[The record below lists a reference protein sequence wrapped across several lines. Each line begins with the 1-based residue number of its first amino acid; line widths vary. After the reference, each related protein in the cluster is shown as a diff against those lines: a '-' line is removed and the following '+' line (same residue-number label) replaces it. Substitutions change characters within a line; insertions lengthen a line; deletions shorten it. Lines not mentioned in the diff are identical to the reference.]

1 MSSPGGLLRVLT
13 CGSVDDGKSTLIGRL
28 LHDTGS
34 IPEDVMAALVRDSRK
49 HGTTGDAPDLALLM
63 DGLEAERQQ
72 GITIDISHRYFS
84 SAARSFILLDSPGHE
99 QFTRNMAT
107 AASVADVAIVLIDAR
122 KGVLTQTRRHTA
134 ICALMGIRR
143 IVLAVNKMDLV
154 GYAQAR
160 FDEIVTDY
168 RAFADK
174 LAIADLI
181 PVPISAREGDQVVH
195 PSANLGWYGG
205 ETLLSLL
212 ESAAPAIETDAPFRM
227 SVQWVSRPS
236 ADFRGFAG
244 TLASGRVAVG
254 DDIVQCAS
262 GRPAKVA
269 RIVTADGDLPETH
282 AGEAVTLVLD
292 RELDIA
298 RGDMLA
304 PAQQR
309 PEMTDQFAAKLIWM
323 DEEALLPGRRY
334 AIRCGH
340 LWTEAS
346 VTSIRHRLDV
356 ETLDRSAARQLA
368 MNEIGLCHL
377 STAQRVPFDA
387 YSENRG
393 TGAFILVDR
402 FTNRTVAAGMM
413 AHSLRRAQNIH
424 HEDFPVDKTARAAL
438 LGQKPVV
445 VWFTGLSGSGK
456 SSIAKRVEQAL
467 HLQGR
472 LTYSLDGDNVR
483 HGLNRDLGF
492 TAADRV
498 ENIRRVGEVAKLMAD
513 AGLIDLCSFISPF
526 RAERQMVRD
535 LIGAAEFVEVF
546 VDTPIEECI
555 QRDPKG
561 LYAKAL
567 GGKLPNFTGI
577 DSPYE
582 APDAAELT
590 IATSG
595 RSPEDCAA
603 ELLAFLAAR

>member
-1 MSSPGGLLRVLT
+1 MEDPGGLLRVLT

-34 IPEDVMAALVRDSRK
+34 IPEDILDALRRDSRR
-49 HGTTGDAPDLALLM
+49 HGTTGEAPDLALLM
-63 DGLEAERQQ
+63 DGLEAEREQ

-84 SAARSFILLDSPGHE
+84 STHKKYILLDSPGHE

-107 AASVADVAIVLIDAR
+107 AASQADVAIVLVDAR

-134 ICALMGIRR
+134 ICALMGLGR
-143 IVLAVNKMDLV
+143 IILAVNKMDLV
-154 GYAQAR
+154 DFSEAR
-160 FDEIVTDY
+160 FDAIVAEY
-168 RAFADK
+168 SAFAERLGITDI
-174 LAIADLI
+174 IA
-181 PVPISAREGDQVVH
+181 VPISAREGDQVVH
-195 PSANLGWYGG
+195 ASPRLAWHGPS
-205 ETLLSLL
+205 TLLDLL
-212 ESAAPAIETDAPFRM
+212 ESAAPAIETAAPFRM
-227 SVQWVSRPS
+227 PVQWVSRPS
-236 ADFRGFAG
+236 SDFRGFAG
-244 TLASGRVAVG
+244 TLASGRISAG
-254 DDIVQCAS
+254 DDVVQCSS
-262 GRPAKVA
+262 GRPARVA
-269 RIVTADGDLPETH
+269 RIVTADGDRPAAL

-304 PAQQR
+304 RPDAR
-309 PEMTDQFAAKLIWM
+309 PEMTDQFAATLIWM
-323 DEEALLPGRRY
+323 GEEALLPGRRY
-334 AIRCGH
+334 ALRIGH
-340 LWTEAS
+340 LWTEAA
-346 VTSIRHRLDV
+346 VTSIRHRLDI
-356 ETLDRSAARQLA
+356 ESLDHAAARQLA

-387 YSENRG
+387 YQDNRA

-402 FTNRTVAAGMM
+402 FTNRTVAAGMT

-424 HEDFPVDKTARAAL
+424 HEDFPVDQAARAAL

-445 VWFTGLSGSGK
+445 IWFTGLSGSGK

-467 HLQGR
+467 HAEGR
-472 LTYSLDGDNVR
+472 LTYSLDGDNLR

-513 AGLIDLCSFISPF
+513 AGLIVLCSFISPF
-526 RAERQMVRD
+526 RAERRMVREM
-535 LIGAAEFVEVF
+535 IGADSFVEVF
-546 VDTPIEECI
+546 VNTPIEDCI
-555 QRDPKG
+555 RRDPKG

-567 GGKLPNFTGI
+567 GGTLPNFTGI

-582 APDAAELT
+582 APEAPAVTL
-590 IATSG
+590 ATAG
-595 RSPEDCAA
+595 RTPDDCVA